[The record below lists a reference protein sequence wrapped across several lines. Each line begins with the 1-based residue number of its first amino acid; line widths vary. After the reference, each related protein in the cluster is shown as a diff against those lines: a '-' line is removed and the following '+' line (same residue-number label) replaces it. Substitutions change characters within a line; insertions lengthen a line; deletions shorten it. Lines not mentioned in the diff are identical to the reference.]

1 MPNALP
7 EARLL
12 EGLVPNDVLMTARS
26 LGADDVPRFR
36 FPAEAEHVAGA
47 IHKRQLEFAT
57 GLELAHELI
66 AEWRRGER
74 DTTRAAP
81 LLVGPRRA
89 PLWPTGLNGSIT
101 HTQGLCVVAV
111 GRRRYLGIDVEV
123 TAPLKDEL
131 WPSILTVSERAR
143 LKGLGSRGGL
153 LSKVHFS
160 AKESVYKAISARVGR
175 VVEFAEVE
183 IRVSLALGTFDVVPM
198 LREAIVLP
206 PLRGM
211 WRLTRDYI
219 ATSVVSPDEDKRSKG

>member
-57 GLELAHELI
+57 GRELAHELI

-131 WPSILTVSERAR
+131 WS
-143 LKGLGSRGGL
+143 
-153 LSKVHFS
+153 
-160 AKESVYKAISARVGR
+160 
-175 VVEFAEVE
+175 
-183 IRVSLALGTFDVVPM
+183 
-198 LREAIVLP
+198 
-206 PLRGM
+206 
-211 WRLTRDYI
+211 
-219 ATSVVSPDEDKRSKG
+219 